1 MVVRQVCLTIEG
13 IMAGTVER
21 VDKRRHIVE
30 TAYAL
35 FKQDGFH
42 ATGIDRIIAEADVA
56 KMTMYRN
63 FPSKDDLIVAA
74 LDHRAEKFDVML
86 DRLAAAAGKPAEKI
100 AVIFDWYE
108 RWFESPDFHGCLFAH
123 AVAEF
128 GEASHP
134 VFQAAVAQ
142 KNNFRRRLR
151 KILEEIMS
159 RDRAENAATTLLML
173 IEGATLLAQMGQ
185 GKAAMRSAR
194 QAARDI
200 MSSGK
205 RR

>member
-1 MVVRQVCLTIEG
+1 
-13 IMAGTVER
+13 MAGTAGR
-21 VDKRRHIVE
+21 VDKRQHIVE

-35 FKQDGFH
+35 FKRDGFH

-63 FPSKDDLIVAA
+63 FPGKDDLIVAA
-74 LDHRAEKFDVML
+74 LNHRAEKFDAML
-86 DRLAAAAGKPAEKI
+86 DRLAAGAGKPAEKV

-108 RWFESPDFHGCLFAH
+108 RWFDSPDFHGCLFAH

-128 GEASHP
+128 GQPSHP
-134 VFQAAVAQ
+134 VFQAATAQ

-151 KILEEIMS
+151 KILEEVMS
-159 RDRAENAATTLLML
+159 RDQAENAATALLML
-173 IEGATLLAQMGQ
+173 IEGATLLAEMGQ

-200 MSSGK
+200 MSAGK
-205 RR
+205 KR

>member
-1 MVVRQVCLTIEG
+1 MRQTCLITEG
-13 IMAGTVER
+13 IMAGTAER

-35 FKQDGFH
+35 FKRDGFH

-63 FPSKDDLIVAA
+63 FPSKDELIVAA
-74 LDHRAEKFDVML
+74 LDHRAAKFDAML

-100 AVIFDWYE
+100 AAILDWYE
-108 RWFESPDFHGCLFAH
+108 RWFERPDFHGCLFAH

-128 GEASHP
+128 GDPAHP
-134 VFQAAVAQ
+134 VFRAAMAQ
-142 KNNFRRRLR
+142 KDNFRRRLR
-151 KILEEIMS
+151 KILEGIMS
-159 RDRAENAATTLLML
+159 RERAENAATTLLML
-173 IEGATLLAQMGQ
+173 IEGATLLAEMGQ
-185 GKAAMRSAR
+185 GKAAMRGAR
-194 QAARDI
+194 QAARDV
-200 MSSGK
+200 MAAGK